1 MVISSKSAHT
11 RSISPLT
18 AWTIKQLW
26 SMESNS
32 LRDIVNED
40 AEDIDVGNLSQLT
53 HYSRT
58 LM

>member
-11 RSISPLT
+11 RSISNPT
-18 AWTIKQLW
+18 AWTIKQLL

-40 AEDIDVGNLSQLT
+40 SEDIDVGNLSQLV
-53 HYSRT
+53 
-58 LM
+58 L